1 MIARGGFSFLSRIE
15 KASSAVRGPSSSDEH
30 ALGGIRNPAFE
41 LQLGCESINEWA
53 KTDALDGAAH
63 DDLQALAIHGE
74 PFRLTKQAV
83 NKTDLI
89 EEEQTKNQT
98 EHAGCS
104 AHVTVKKAKSI
115 C

>member
-1 MIARGGFSFLSRIE
+1 M
-15 KASSAVRGPSSSDEH
+15 RGPSSSANTPWEEFETQ
-30 ALGGIRNPAFE
+30 PVE

-98 EHAGCS
+98 EHAGGS